1 MPIAQPRK
9 TKGPATGAAHGERE
23 ILLLDAHT
31 QEDLKLFGVD
41 SNSISL
47 FNFCNLCK
55 TEGGSKV
62 LRRRMEMPW
71 ATAERIRATQEA
83 ISFIHAHRDAFSEL
97 PSRYVAKSVSTYTK
111 GFMPMVTQLDPVTF
125 TIGAFALKTNDD
137 DFFIKIRR
145 GVLFTRRLLRVLRQM
160 VQRVH
165 DAHVGGE
172 MAPLVAEMQTL
183 LARPRL
189 AQVPDDESGGFWKIL
204 RIDQTFRLHE
214 SEAISRLVELVH
226 EVDALV
232 AMAEVTSQQGLVL
245 PSIESGAVRLQAD
258 GLFHPFIPN
267 PVANTL
273 DLCQDRRLLFLTGP
287 NMAGKTTY
295 LRAAATAL
303 CLAHLGMGVPA
314 RTFRFVPVQRLITS
328 ISMND
333 DLDSGVSYFRAEA
346 LRVKAVAQSV
356 ADGYRVVAVMDE
368 PFKGTNVKDALD
380 ASLAILNRLATKE
393 NCLFLVSSHLIELRE
408 RFSDTLPVDFRYFEA
423 EEQEDRLSFDY
434 VVRSGVSSQ
443 RLGIRVL
450 REEGIFD
457 LLDGKQAEGY

>member
-1 MPIAQPRK
+1 MPAAPPPK
-9 TKGPATGAAHGERE
+9 TKGPPTGAAYEAHE

-31 QEDLKLFGVD
+31 REDLKLFSAD

-55 TEGGSKV
+55 TEGGEKV

-71 ATAERIRATQEA
+71 ATGERIRATQEA
-83 ISFIHAHRDAFSEL
+83 ISFIHAHRDTFSEL
-97 PSRYVAKSVSTYTK
+97 PSGVVAKRVIAYTQ
-111 GFMPMVTQLDPVTF
+111 GFMPVVTQLNPVTF
-125 TIGAFALKTNDD
+125 TISAFALKTNDD

-145 GVLFTRRLLRVLRQM
+145 GVLFTRRLLRSLRQV

-165 DAHVGGE
+165 AAHVGGE
-172 MAPLVAEMQTL
+172 MAPLVKEMQTL
-183 LARPRL
+183 LDHPRL
-189 AQVPDDESGGFWKIL
+189 AQVPDDETGGFWKIL

-214 SEAISRLVELVH
+214 KEAISRLVELVH

-232 AMAEVTSQQGLVL
+232 AMADATSQHGLVL

-267 PVANTL
+267 PVANPL
-273 DLCQDRRLLFLTGP
+273 ELCQDRRLLFLTGP

-303 CLAHLGMGVPA
+303 YLAHLGMGVPA
-314 RTFRFVPVQRLITS
+314 RTFRFVPIQRLLTS

-423 EEQEDRLSFDY
+423 EEQEDRLGFDY

-443 RLGIRVL
+443 RLGMRVL

-457 LLDGKQAEGY
+457 LLDGKQTEES

>member
-1 MPIAQPRK
+1 MSAAPSPKA
-9 TKGPATGAAHGERE
+9 KGPPTGAAHEAHE

-47 FNFCNLCK
+47 FNFCNRCS
-55 TEGGSKV
+55 TEGGEKV

-71 ATAERIRATQEA
+71 STAERIRATQEA
-83 ISFIHAHRDAFSEL
+83 ISFIHAHRDTFSEL
-97 PSRYVAKSVSTYTK
+97 PSRHVAKSVNAYTR
-111 GFMPMVTQLDPVTF
+111 GFMPVVTQLNPVTF

-145 GVLFTRRLLRVLRQM
+145 GVLFTRRLLRSLRQVVHR
-160 VQRVH
+160 VQA
-165 DAHVGGE
+165 AHVGGE
-172 MAPLVAEMQTL
+172 MAPLVSEMQTL
-183 LARPRL
+183 LDHPRL
-189 AQVPDDESGGFWKIL
+189 AQVPDDETGGFWKIL

-214 SEAISRLVELVH
+214 REAISRLVELVH

-232 AMAEVTSQQGLVL
+232 AMADVTSQHGFVL
-245 PSIESGAVRLQAD
+245 PSIESGAVRVQAD
-258 GLFHPFIPN
+258 GLFHPFITN
-267 PVANTL
+267 PVANML
-273 DLCQDRRLLFLTGP
+273 ELCQGRRLLFLTGP

-303 CLAHLGMGVPA
+303 YLAHLGMGVPA
-314 RTFRFVPVQRLITS
+314 RTFRFVPIQRLLTS

-423 EEQEDRLSFDY
+423 EEQDDRLGFDY

-443 RLGIRVL
+443 RLGMRVL

-457 LLDGKQAEGY
+457 LLDGKQTEE